1 MVVLPWSTWTT
12 SPMTN
17 CASPLT
23 KTAYGRL
30 KSFLMMLM
38 VPSSISISHLMAMMF
53 HTSFT
58 LTKTIHSTIQPSQMV
73 DGRLQPAHHLSL
85 KYPARLPRK
94 QRLCLTVHLFPLMQ
108 LAAAQVLGIQ
118 IWIRMVTLI
127 LFSAMAMMSPTE
139 FIQAQV
145 IRMSMS
151 IQLPQDIV
159 QLLWD

>member
-1 MVVLPWSTWTT
+1 MSSSCVPMVVLPWSTWTT

-23 KTAYGRL
+23 KMAYGRL

-38 VPSSISISHLMAMMF
+38 GPSSILISHLMAMMF
-53 HTSFT
+53 HTLFT

-73 DGRLQPAHHLSL
+73 DGRLRPAHHLSL

-108 LAAAQVLGIQ
+108 LAAQAAVQVLGIQ

-127 LFSAMAMMSPTE
+127 LFPAMAMMSPTE
-139 FIQAQV
+139 FIQVQV

-151 IQLPQDIV
+151 IQ
-159 QLLWD
+159 